1 MQEALEEQ
9 LTSFLMTTRLNNRE
23 SAHPA
28 IFMYNRITSA
38 RMNAANI
45 FSLEPAATACNWNS
59 WKNLGTPPT
68 QNAGSSGKSVLEQ
81 TINKAITS
89 S

>member
-1 MQEALEEQ
+1 MQEALEER

-28 IFMYNRITSA
+28 IFMYNRTTSA

-45 FSLEPAATACNWNS
+45 FSLRTRGHGLQLELLE
-59 WKNLGTPPT
+59 K
-68 QNAGSSGKSVLEQ
+68 SGYAPDPKRGLIWEVCARA
-81 TINKAITS
+81 ND
-89 S
+89 